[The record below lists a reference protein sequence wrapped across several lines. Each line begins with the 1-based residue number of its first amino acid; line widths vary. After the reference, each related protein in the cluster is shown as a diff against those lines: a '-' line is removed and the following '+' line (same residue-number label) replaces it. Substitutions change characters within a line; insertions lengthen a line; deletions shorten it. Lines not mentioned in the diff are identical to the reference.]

1 MARAAGQAGAR
12 REVTAL
18 AALGRALVVGLAA
31 LVAAG
36 PAVAGETPARTLEK
50 ALKADEAARRAAAV
64 AEAGRVGGAAPADER
79 RRLALVLRKVLEGDP
94 DAGVRL
100 VAVASLAKLADEAA
114 WVPVLVASITAKDDA
129 VRAAATT
136 AALTG
141 RSDLVAV
148 ARKLLKEDQDPT
160 FRAEVALLLGR
171 RRRVDAVP
179 ALLDALADKHP
190 RVVTAAAEALEAV
203 SGEAFG
209 YEVAPWA
216 AWWEKARVPAAAP
229 APAGETVTQEAG
241 PPVVPPPPPP
251 ARGLVPDLYGL
262 PLRAKDY
269 VFVVDVSGSIG
280 AEGLETAK
288 GELVRAVE
296 RLPSDVRFAALFF
309 DEQVRLWHPEMVPAT
324 PTHKADLARF
334 VRGIPR
340 GKRTDVM
347 TPLNAGLAI
356 VAKRIAARQAA
367 KEPAPEPVT
376 MVVVSD
382 GQENVRSTP
391 GDAVGDKL
399 ERLDLSHAVVHALV
413 LGGKDNALMAAL
425 ARRAGGVYRVVP

>member
-1 MARAAGQAGAR
+1 MRA
-12 REVTAL
+12 V
-18 AALGRALVVGLAA
+18 AALGRARRRGARGLRRG
-31 LVAAG
+31 G
-36 PAVAGETPARTLEK
+36 PAVAGETPRGRSK

-64 AEAGRVGGAAPADER
+64 AEAGRGGSAAPRTSGVGWRWCCAR
-79 RRLALVLRKVLEGDP
+79 CSGDP

-100 VAVASLAKLADEAA
+100 AAVASLAKLADEAA
-114 WVPVLVASITAKDDA
+114 WVPVLVAAITAKDDA

-136 AALTG
+136 AVLVG
-141 RSDLVAV
+141 RGDLVGV

-209 YEVAPWA
+209 YEVAPWT
-216 AWWEKARVPAAAP
+216 AWWEKARVPPRSRARRRDRHE
-229 APAGETVTQEAG
+229 GGG
-241 PPVVPPPPPP
+241 PPEVPPPPP

-309 DEQVRLWHPEMVPAT
+309 DEQMRLWHPEMVLAT